1 MTEMSLTKTNIINF
15 SLTNGNIEMS
25 GFVLFFATTMHGIKL
40 YCNYE
45 LQNMTRSVTI
55 MIWVIISFCREEKP
69 VKQLWASQN
78 LVKENMRRFVLEKQ
92 Y

>member
-1 MTEMSLTKTNIINF
+1 MATLRCQ
-15 SLTNGNIEMS
+15 
-25 GFVLFFATTMHGIKL
+25 VLFCFFATTMHGIKL
-40 YCNYE
+40 YCNYK
-45 LQNMTRSVTI
+45 LKNMTRNNNDLRYNQ
-55 MIWVIISFCREEKP
+55 FLQP